1 MRTAG
6 LSFLAAVR
14 ALKMNSRAEF
24 LISAFALIAG
34 ATLVIGAT
42 WSILTTRAAAISS
55 VERNLQRLADILG
68 DQVDRSFLS
77 VEASQKL
84 VADKLSDHGLTTEER
99 LRSISLNPVWHK
111 KLAAQVAT
119 NFSLNTIV
127 IADNSGG
134 IAAASRIWPAPAISI
149 ADRDFFK
156 AIKDDPDLSE
166 YVSVPTLSRA
176 DGLLTVFVSRR
187 LQADDGRFLGI
198 VLAGMRLSDLEAFQR
213 TAALDADMSVAFYRR
228 DGMLIARYPKNDSL
242 LGRNYYAQ
250 SSVLQGLGPN
260 SPKRVFH
267 QMSLY
272 DGLPRIIAGRYLE
285 KSPLIV
291 SVTDTEADAL
301 AAWRQ
306 RSIEVAVF
314 VFVLMLA
321 IAVTTFFAISR
332 VRASERSSRKERY
345 LARHDPLTGLGNRI
359 LFQEEFD
366 LEIARAA
373 RQQLRVGVMIV
384 DLDGFKDVNDTS
396 GHQSG
401 DILLFEVA
409 SRLRGCFEGGT
420 VARLGGDE
428 FAIILQKVSGAAEI
442 EAKAAELIESLSE
455 PYALGPYRATVGA
468 SVGVSIYPKDA
479 LEPGKLLQCAD
490 IALYRAKAAGKGNF
504 CFYSPEMDAQDSAR
518 CDFRQQSPIDDP
530 APKSVNFSSAA

>member
-6 LSFLAAVR
+6 ISFLAAVR

-42 WSILTTRAAAISS
+42 WSISTTRAAAISS

-84 VADKLSDHGLTTEER
+84 IADKLSDHGLTTEER
-99 LRSISLNPVWHK
+99 LRSISSNPVWHK

-127 IADNSGG
+127 IADNSGV

-250 SSVLQGLGPN
+250 SSVLQGLGPS

-442 EAKAAELIESLSE
+442 EAKAAALIESLSE

-504 CFYSPEMDAQDSAR
+504 CFYSPEMDAQVSAR

-530 APKSVNFSSAA
+530 APKSVNFPSAA

>member
-6 LSFLAAVR
+6 IPFLAAVR

-42 WSILTTRAAAISS
+42 LSILTTRAAAVSS

-84 VADKLSDHGLTTEER
+84 IMDKLSDHGLTTEER

-119 NFSLNTIV
+119 NFSLDTIV
-127 IADNSGG
+127 IADDGG
-134 IAAASRIWPAPAISI
+134 NISAASRTWPAPAINI
-149 ADRDFFK
+149 ADRDYFR
-156 AIKDDPDLSE
+156 AIKEDPALSE
-166 YVSVPTLSRA
+166 YVSAPTLSRA
-176 DGLLTVFVSRR
+176 DGLMTVFVSRR
-187 LQADDGRFLGI
+187 LQADGGRFLGV
-198 VLAGMRLSDLEAFQR
+198 VLAGMRLSDLEEFQR
-213 TAALDADMSVAFYRR
+213 TATLDADMSVAFYRR
-228 DGMLIARYPKNDSL
+228 DGLLIARYPKNDSL
-242 LGRNYYAQ
+242 LGKNYYAK
-250 SSVLQGLGPN
+250 STVLQGLGPN

-267 QMSLY
+267 QNSLY

-332 VRASERSSRKERY
+332 VRASEKSSRKERY
-345 LARHDPLTGLGNRI
+345 LARHDPLTGLANRI

-373 RQQLRVGVMIV
+373 REQHRVGVMIV

-409 SRLRGCFEGGT
+409 SRLRGCFGGGT

-442 EAKAAELIESLSE
+442 EAKAAELIKSLSE
-455 PYALGPYRATVGA
+455 PYALGPYRATVGV
-468 SVGVSIYPKDA
+468 SVGVFIYPEDA

-504 CFYSPEMDAQDSAR
+504 CFYSPEMDAQGSAR
-518 CDFRQQSPIDDP
+518 CDFRQQSPVDHP
-530 APKSVNFSSAA
+530 APKRTNFSSAA

>member
-6 LSFLAAVR
+6 ISFLAAVR

-42 WSILTTRAAAISS
+42 WSISTTRAAAISS

-99 LRSISLNPVWHK
+99 LRSISSNPVWHK

-127 IADNSGG
+127 IADNSGV

-250 SSVLQGLGPN
+250 SSVLQGLGPS

-366 LEIARAA
+366 LEIARAT
-373 RQQLRVGVMIV
+373 REQLRVGVMIV

-530 APKSVNFSSAA
+530 APKSVNFPSAA

>member
-1 MRTAG
+1 
-6 LSFLAAVR
+6 
-14 ALKMNSRAEF
+14 
-24 LISAFALIAG
+24 
-34 ATLVIGAT
+34 
-42 WSILTTRAAAISS
+42 
-55 VERNLQRLADILG
+55 
-68 DQVDRSFLS
+68 

-99 LRSISLNPVWHK
+99 LRSISSNPVWHK

-127 IADNSGG
+127 IADNSGV

-250 SSVLQGLGPN
+250 SSVLQGLGPS

-530 APKSVNFSSAA
+530 APKSVNFPSAA

>member
-14 ALKMNSRAEF
+14 ALKMNSRAECF
-24 LISAFALIAG
+24 ISAFALIAG

-55 VERNLQRLADILG
+55 AERNLQRLADILG

-84 VADKLSDHGLTTEER
+84 IADKLSDHGLTTEER
-99 LRSISLNPVWHK
+99 LRSISSNPVWHK

-134 IAAASRIWPAPAISI
+134 IAAASRIWPAHAISI

-166 YVSVPTLSRA
+166 YVSAPTLSRA
-176 DGLLTVFVSRR
+176 DDLMTVFVSRR

-332 VRASERSSRKERY
+332 VRASERSSSKERY
-345 LARHDPLTGLGNRI
+345 LARHDPLTGLANRI

-373 RQQLRVGVMIV
+373 REQHRVGVMIV

-442 EAKAAELIESLSE
+442 EAKAAELIQSLSA

-468 SVGVSIYPKDA
+468 SVGVSIYPENA
-479 LEPGKLLQCAD
+479 LEPDRLLQCAD

-504 CFYSPEMDAQDSAR
+504 CFYAPEMDVQVSAR
-518 CDFRQQSPIDDP
+518 RELRQRSPVDDP
-530 APKSVNFSSAA
+530 APKSVDFPSAA